1 MHILTTKRLSLRTLE
16 LDDAA
21 FYLQLVNDPSWITNI
36 GDKGI
41 RSIAA
46 AQDAILKNHIA
57 IEQTMGFS
65 LYVVERSSDQTALG
79 LCGLVKRERFD
90 DLDLGYALLPAY
102 HGQGYAFEAAS
113 GVLTYA
119 KNSLGLPR
127 LLGITSL
134 GNIISSRL
142 LEKLGF
148 TFQSILLWKEDDEVR
163 LYQRDL

>member
-1 MHILTTKRLSLRTLE
+1 MNILTTERLSLRTLE
-16 LDDAA
+16 LNDAA
-21 FYLQLVNDPSWITNI
+21 FYLQLVNDPSWIKNI

-41 RSIAA
+41 RSIEA
-46 AQDAILKNHIA
+46 AQDAILRNHIT

-65 LYVVERSSDQTALG
+65 LYVVERSSDQVALG

-90 DLDLGYALLPAY
+90 DLDLGYALLPVY

-119 KNSLGLPR
+119 KNSLGLQR
-127 LLGITSL
+127 LLAITSP
-134 GNIISSRL
+134 GNIVSSKL

-148 TFQSILLWKEDDEVR
+148 TFQSTLLWKEDDEVR